1 MKIFLIALTLAGAP
15 AAGAPEQQKL
25 TKEQAEGIARLVSSP
40 VTEVIR
46 PAAIKAVEDATKWSN
61 AAAWA
66 LWDLAQSLAQPQAGQ
81 ANLTETYLRLSMRCN
96 TGDLC
101 PKRGAVC
108 KAYPGDA
115 EFAAAARHAGEELAA
130 FAAGLKGRKTLKRAD
145 RDRLAAILNTARK
158 RAIFP
163 LRVTTP
169 QAAEPTPPTQQEETY
184 LRLALEKKK
193 GTAYAQPPWQ

>member
-1 MKIFLIALTLAGAP
+1 MKIFLIALTLASAP

-25 TKEQAEGIARLVSSP
+25 TQQQAEDIARLVSSP

-46 PAAIKAVEDATKWSN
+46 PAAIKAVADATKWSN

-66 LWDLAQSLAQPQAGQ
+66 LWDLAQSLAQPGAGSAQAG
-81 ANLTETYLRLSMRCN
+81 TYLRLSMRCN

-115 EFAAAARHAGEELAA
+115 EFAAAERNAGEGLAA
-130 FAAGLKGRKTLKRAD
+130 FAAGLKGRKALKRAD
-145 RDRLAAILNTARK
+145 RDRLAAILDTARK

-163 LRVTTP
+163 LRAATP
-169 QAAEPTPPTQQEETY
+169 QAAEPTPPTPQEDHY
-184 LRLALEKKK
+184 LQLALKKKK
-193 GTAYAQPPWQ
+193 GAAYTQPPWH